1 MSENSQ
7 FSVRDLD
14 AAVAA
19 GLISA
24 EAAERLRHFLVA
36 RASARPV
43 GPAPAAVHKSRF
55 DLMHV
60 LWYAGA
66 LITMSAMGLFSTLA
80 FSAMGG
86 AGLTATGLIYGL
98 GLWYVGHRLWQ
109 SEETRTPGGLLIAA
123 AISMVPLAV
132 FGIQSATNAWAGL
145 EAPGT
150 FQNFYHYIKAGWIPM
165 ELATIAVSALAARR
179 YSFAFIAFPAAFC
192 LWFLSMDIAAWI
204 AQDKSFSFS
213 LRRQVS
219 LWFGIVLFFLV
230 WIYELRP
237 RKADFAFWLH
247 LVAAITFWGGLT
259 FQSSSSEIGKFLY
272 CLINVGLVVLAIYM
286 GRRVYAVFGVIG
298 IMTYLGHL
306 AYEVFKDSLLFPFAL
321 SAFGL
326 AMVAAGIW
334 LARRRDRIAGWMEA
348 HIPAE
353 LMALRPY
360 AAKIAGE
367 AQRSSSLDR
376 SPSGSTG

>member
-1 MSENSQ
+1 MNPNSQ
-7 FSVRDLD
+7 FSLRDLE
-14 AAVAA
+14 AAVSA
-19 GLISA
+19 GVIDSTA
-24 EAAERLRHFLVA
+24 FERLRPFLA
-36 RASARPV
+36 QRGATMPP
-43 GPAPAAVHKSRF
+43 PATAKTSRF

-80 FSAMGG
+80 FGAMGG
-86 AGLTATGLIYGL
+86 TGLTATGFLYGL

-123 AISMVPLAV
+123 AVSMVPLAV
-132 FGIQSATNAWAGL
+132 FGIQSAANAWAGF

-150 FQNFYHYIKAGWIPM
+150 FQSFYKYIKGGWVPM
-165 ELATIAVSALAARR
+165 EVATLVVSVLAARR
-179 YSFAFIAFPAAFC
+179 YPFAFIAFPAAMC
-192 LWFLSMDIAAWI
+192 LWFLSMDLTAWF
-204 AQDKSFSFS
+204 ADDKHFDYT

-219 LWFGIVLFFLV
+219 LVFGMVLFVAV

-237 RKADFAFWLH
+237 RRADYAFWLH

-259 FQSSSSEIGKFLY
+259 FQSSSSEVGKFLY
-272 CLINVGLVVLAIYM
+272 CLINVGLIMIAIYM

-306 AYEVFKDSLLFPFAL
+306 AYTVFKDSLLFPFAL

-334 LARRRDRIAGWMEA
+334 LARRRERIANWMEA

-360 AAKIAGE
+360 PARVAGE
-367 AQRSSSLDR
+367 AQRSSSLDK